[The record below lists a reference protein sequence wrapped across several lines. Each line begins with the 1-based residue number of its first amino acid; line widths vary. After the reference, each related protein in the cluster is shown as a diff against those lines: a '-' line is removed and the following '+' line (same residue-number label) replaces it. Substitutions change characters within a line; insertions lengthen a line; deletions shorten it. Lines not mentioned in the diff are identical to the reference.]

1 MWESARLKRAG
12 NSGYPSFST
21 QNKGFFTRHMR
32 RISSS
37 LPRFSNAQPYAEKE
51 KDKPVRAPWS
61 VQNLP
66 LLGRLRGIMAR
77 MGRKMKMRLLFLF
90 LLVMAV
96 VLFYTTRES
105 CYPSTARNGISQ
117 CARLTCCSFGV
128 LLAKNDM
135 ARRRSKVRH
144 HIGGQRRRRCHGV
157 EGRPG
162 VGH

>member
-37 LPRFSNAQPYAEKE
+37 LPRFANAHQYAEKE

-77 MGRKMKMRLLFLF
+77 MGRKMKLRLLFLF

-96 VLFYTTRES
+96 VLFYTTREW
-105 CYPSTARNGISQ
+105 PHQQNPQWAP
-117 CARLTCCSFGV
+117 LTCSSFGV

-135 ARRRSKVRH
+135 AWRRSKIRH
-144 HIGGQRRRRCHGV
+144 YTGGQRRRRCHGV
-157 EGRPG
+157 EGRAG

>member
-37 LPRFSNAQPYAEKE
+37 LPRFSHAQQYKEKE
-51 KDKPVRAPWS
+51 KPVRGPWS

-77 MGRKMKMRLLFLF
+77 MGRKWKLRLLFVL
-90 LLVMAV
+90 LLVLAV

-105 CYPSTARNGISQ
+105 CGPT
-117 CARLTCCSFGV
+117 
-128 LLAKNDM
+128 
-135 ARRRSKVRH
+135 RRKIT
-144 HIGGQRRRRCHGV
+144 IGLV
-157 EGRPG
+157 
-162 VGH
+162 

>member
-37 LPRFSNAQPYAEKE
+37 LPRFANAHQYAEKE

-96 VLFYTTRES
+96 VLFYTTRE
-105 CYPSTARNGISQ
+105 CGPTNKNPHWVP
-117 CARLTCCSFGV
+117 LTCCSFGV

-135 ARRRSKVRH
+135 AWRRSKVCH
-144 HIGGQRRRRCHGV
+144 HTGSQRRRRCHGV
-157 EGRPG
+157 EGCAG